1 MKEDDKV
8 RFFNARTGE
17 IMEETYTI
25 VEVLDNKSV
34 KVKHPSISGYFVF
47 YKSAVAEIVYEDRG
61 SSKGQTSIS

>member
-1 MKEDDKV
+1 MKEGDKA
-8 RFFNARTGE
+8 RFFNASTGE

-25 VEVLDNKSV
+25 LEVLDNKSV

-61 SSKGQTSIS
+61 SSKGQTNIS

>member
-1 MKEDDKV
+1 MKEGDKV
-8 RFFNARTGE
+8 RFFNVSTGE

-25 VEVLDNKSV
+25 LEVLDNKSV

-61 SSKGQTSIS
+61 SSKGQTNIS